1 MLENKEKKQIQVL
14 VLLSTNSACM
24 NPTQIMQPNA
34 KQMYII
40 WLDVYMR
47 TSGSDSSTLHPP
59 PRISTKCC
67 AGV

>member
-14 VLLSTNSACM
+14 VLL

-40 WLDVYMR
+40 WLDAYMR

-59 PRISTKCC
+59 PPASVLNVVP
-67 AGV
+67 GFED